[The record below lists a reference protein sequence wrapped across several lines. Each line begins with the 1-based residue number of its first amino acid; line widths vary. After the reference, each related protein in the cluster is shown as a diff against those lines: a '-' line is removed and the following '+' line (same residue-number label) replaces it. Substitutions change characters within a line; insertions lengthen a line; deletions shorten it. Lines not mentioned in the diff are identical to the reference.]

1 MDEITLILAL
11 FLTRGQDFRP
21 AFSQLTVLGSLF
33 PDVPLIALTATA
45 PKRTQNIITSVLNM
59 KTPLVIIGNVDRP
72 NIFIAKYQRGP
83 SRLGFGSFE
92 SILRPIAEKLKVEQT
107 EYPVTI
113 IYLPLKWCGTAYNL
127 FCEVLG
133 DYQYFPKYSAR
144 VPENRLFAQYHAPQT
159 TRMKHEILQQLL
171 KENPT
176 VRVVFATVALGMG
189 VNIPHIHQ
197 VVHLMVPR
205 TIEEFFQEIGRAGRD
220 GKPAL
225 AKMYYNAS
233 DIAPNRAG
241 MTEEM
246 RNFCLNNS
254 KCLRLCLLEYF
265 DVKQSPNCCVKHD
278 CCSVCATQCS
288 CEECL
293 LIEAADKGV
302 TLMDCCMDKPMRVV
316 SEQQRK
322 SLHDVLSKYRLN
334 LLRQRSHL
342 VTGFTKQTIDVIVR
356 NCDHLLTHS
365 DLKQGVNFWT
375 DELTVAVFE
384 LIRTHFEG

>member
-1 MDEITLILAL
+1 
-11 FLTRGQDFRP
+11 
-21 AFSQLTVLGSLF
+21 
-33 PDVPLIALTATA
+33 
-45 PKRTQNIITSVLNM
+45 M
-59 KTPLVIIGNVDRP
+59 KTPLIIIGNVDRP
-72 NIFIAKYQRGP
+72 NIFIAKYRRGP

-92 SILRPIAEKLKVEQT
+92 SVLRPIAEQLKVEQT
-107 EYPVTI
+107 EYPLTI

-133 DYQYFPKYSAR
+133 DSQYFPKYSAR
-144 VPENRLFAQYHAPQT
+144 VPQNRLFAQYHAPQT
-159 TRMKHEILQQLL
+159 TRMKHEILQQLMQ
-171 KENPT
+171 ENPT

-233 DIAPNRAG
+233 DIATNRVG

-246 RNFCLNNS
+246 RNFCSNYS

-265 DVKQSPNCCVKHD
+265 DGKQSSNYPAKHH
-278 CCSVCATQCS
+278 CCSICATQCS

-293 LIEAADKGV
+293 LIEASDRGV
-302 TLMDCCMDKPMRVV
+302 TLMDCSMDKPVRVV

-322 SLHDVLSKYRLN
+322 SLHVVLSKYRLN
-334 LLRQRSHL
+334 LLQQRSYL
-342 VTGFTKQTIDVIVR
+342 VTGFTKQTIDIIVR
-356 NCDHLLTHS
+356 NCEYFLTLS
-365 DLKQGVNFWT
+365 DLTQGVNFWT
-375 DELTVAVFE
+375 DELAGAVFE
-384 LIRTHFEG
+384 LVRAHFEE